1 MSTRRIFR
9 ILSVVAL
16 FILLPSIALALD
28 MDYYVWGGHDAV
40 VNAFSK
46 LALIFGDNGYKSF
59 YFVSITAGIFFGGL
73 AVAGK
78 MLGTGTGNVQS
89 WLVPALIGIAVYLA
103 LIIPKGTLHIYD
115 PVYNKT
121 QAVGGIPDGVVAVA
135 GILNSIERG
144 LVDIV
149 TVAGDPLSYASQAG
163 GKGFL
168 GLAQITSLPL
178 SAVDTNIDSSMRRY
192 IKDCVSFALMNPN
205 AGLTVDEL
213 RNQTTSFSASLAK
226 AQNPAIWT
234 VYYDA
239 INPQGTT
246 ISCSAAWTQVNA
258 KITPANLENNI
269 KGICSNLGFNPADAL
284 SLIQCKTVL
293 NNVNSGTGLGAASID
308 DFVKQAYI

>member
-9 ILSVVAL
+9 ILSVVSL
-16 FILLPSIALALD
+16 FILLPSIALALE

-89 WLVPALIGIAVYLA
+89 WLVPALIGIVVYLA

-149 TVAGDPLSYASQAG
+149 TV
-163 GKGFL
+163 
-168 GLAQITSLPL
+168 
-178 SAVDTNIDSSMRRY
+178 
-192 IKDCVSFALMNPN
+192 
-205 AGLTVDEL
+205 
-213 RNQTTSFSASLAK
+213 
-226 AQNPAIWT
+226 
-234 VYYDA
+234 
-239 INPQGTT
+239 
-246 ISCSAAWTQVNA
+246 
-258 KITPANLENNI
+258 
-269 KGICSNLGFNPADAL
+269 
-284 SLIQCKTVL
+284 
-293 NNVNSGTGLGAASID
+293 
-308 DFVKQAYI
+308 